1 MNKFFLIGLLW
12 ASLFVVACGGS
23 SDKST
28 SDPCTED
35 PNLPECK
42 TEEEGNTTEP
52 EEKEEVQNPVV
63 EEM

>member
-1 MNKFFLIGLLW
+1 MNKFFVVGLLW
-12 ASLFVVACGGS
+12 VSLFLAACGGS

-42 TEEEGNTTEP
+42 TEEEGNTPEP
-52 EEKEEVQNPVV
+52 EEEVVKPTPAIEEL
-63 EEM
+63 